1 MNGWFKSTVAGV
13 IIGIGIVLSRDYIFA
28 ERGEPD
34 SFFFAISRGA
44 SAVVNIFI
52 KSRHVPDDEVYG
64 ASEVSSSGSGII
76 MSSDGLVI
84 TNYHVIMQ
92 ADENSIIGVQLRDG
106 TVFEAR
112 LIGYDK
118 RTDIAVLHVN
128 SSYPLPQIII
138 NENRETHLGDVVLAI
153 GNPYNLGQT
162 ITHGIISAVGRRG
175 SGITRLNRIDIT
187 DGIQDLIQTDAPIN
201 SGNSGGALVN
211 TRGEFVGMSTATM
224 SDSKD
229 AKAYGIS
236 FAIPASQVLSILSEI
251 LKNGRVIRGYLGIAA
266 ENIYDDT
273 RDNTINGISR
283 GIIITSIDPN
293 GPARGELKPGDV
305 IVSVNGKKVRD
316 MQNLMDLVA
325 DSSAGTKVFFEI
337 IRNGRPASCEV
348 VVSEQNAD

>member
-1 MNGWFKSTVAGV
+1 MNGWIKSTLAGV
-13 IIGIGIVLSRDYIFA
+13 IIGIGILLSRDCIFA
-28 ERGEPD
+28 DREEPD
-34 SFFFAISRGA
+34 SFFYGISRSA

-52 KSRHVPDDEVYG
+52 KKRHVPDDAYG
-64 ASEVSSSGSGII
+64 TSEVTGSGSGII
-76 MSSDGLVI
+76 MSSDGLII

-92 ADENSIIGVQLRDG
+92 ADENSVIGVQLRDG
-106 TVFEAR
+106 TVFEAS

-128 SSYPLPQIII
+128 SSYPLPRIII

-162 ITHGIISAVGRRG
+162 ITHGIVSAVGRRG

-224 SDSKD
+224 SGSSD

-236 FAIPASQVLSILSEI
+236 FAIPANQVLSILSEI
-251 LKNGRVIRGYLGIAA
+251 VKNGRVIRGYLGIAA
-266 ENIYDDT
+266 ENIYDEV
-273 RDNTINGISR
+273 RDDSINGISQ

-293 GPARGELKPGDV
+293 GPASGELKPGDI
-305 IVSVNGKKVRD
+305 IVSVNGRNVSD

-325 DSSAGTKVFFEI
+325 DSSAGTKVSFEI
-337 IRNGRPASCEV
+337 IRNGIHTSCAV
-348 VVSEQNAD
+348 VVSEQSAD

>member
-1 MNGWFKSTVAGV
+1 M
-13 IIGIGIVLSRDYIFA
+13 IIGIGILLSRDCIFA
-28 ERGEPD
+28 DREEPD
-34 SFFFAISRGA
+34 SFFYGISRSA

-52 KSRHVPDDEVYG
+52 KKRHVPDDAYG
-64 ASEVSSSGSGII
+64 TSEVTGSGSGII
-76 MSSDGLVI
+76 MSSDGLII

-92 ADENSIIGVQLRDG
+92 ADENSVIGVQLRDG
-106 TVFEAR
+106 TVFEAS

-128 SSYPLPQIII
+128 SSYPLPRIII
-138 NENRETHLGDVVLAI
+138 NENREPHLGDVVLAI

-162 ITHGIISAVGRRG
+162 ITHGIVSAVGRRG

-224 SDSKD
+224 SGSSD

-236 FAIPASQVLSILSEI
+236 FAIPANQVLSILSEI
-251 LKNGRVIRGYLGIAA
+251 VKNGRVIRGYLGIAA
-266 ENIYDDT
+266 ENIYDEV
-273 RDNTINGISR
+273 RDDSINGISQ

-293 GPARGELKPGDV
+293 GPASGELKPGDI
-305 IVSVNGKKVRD
+305 IVSVNGRNVSD

-325 DSSAGTKVFFEI
+325 DSSAGTKVSFEI
-337 IRNGRPASCEV
+337 IRNGIHTSCAV
-348 VVSEQNAD
+348 VVSEQSAD